1 MERGQL
7 AAAQRHLMVAK
18 HLDPSDRRIDVAL
31 QDLALRRKTARK
43 GKRAA

>member
-1 MERGQL
+1 MG
-7 AAAQRHLMVAK
+7 AK

>member
-7 AAAQRHLMVAK
+7 AAAQRHVMGAK

-31 QDLALRRKTARK
+31 QDLAARRRTARR